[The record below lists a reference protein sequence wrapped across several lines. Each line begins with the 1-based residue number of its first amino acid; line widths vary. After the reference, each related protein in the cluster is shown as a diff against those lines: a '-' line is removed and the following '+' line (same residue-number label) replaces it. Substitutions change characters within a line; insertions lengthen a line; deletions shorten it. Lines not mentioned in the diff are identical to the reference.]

1 MNWHEVLLE
10 LIIVFVAILGLAAHF
25 GILRKKFRVNMF
37 LYYTNLSN
45 LLVFLHFL
53 TSSQFSY

>member
-10 LIIVFVAILGLAAHF
+10 LIIVFVAILGLATHS

-45 LLVFLHFL
+45 LLVFLYFL
-53 TSSQFSY
+53 TSSKFSH